1 MAWINSRDAY
11 STDFPRFFD
20 GFSQSY
26 SQQSG
31 MRTVMGRGGSS
42 SLVLDSEKGE
52 LVKAPTRL
60 GQKTIPEAKAL
71 AALKSHSEAERRRR
85 ERINAHLATLR
96 KLVPCSEKTD
106 KATLLAEVISNVKEL
121 KRNAIE
127 ASKGFVI
134 PMDVDE
140 VRVEAKYHEDDG
152 SSSSSGHHPFCIQAT
167 LCCDY
172 RPELLT
178 DLRQTLEAL
187 HLKTMSA
194 EISTLGCRVKNVLVL
209 MTSSSIEGST
219 AENAEVRNFL
229 ATSVHQALRNVLDRA
244 SGASPELISPPGI
257 TTLPNK
263 RRRLSHIDSLTSCS

>member
-1 MAWINSRDAY
+1 MAGSFSWNSRDAY
-11 STDFPRFFD
+11 STDFPRLFD
-20 GFSQSY
+20 RFSQS
-26 SQQSG
+26 QHTG
-31 MRTVMGRGGSS
+31 GLRTLMGRGGSS

-85 ERINAHLATLR
+85 ERINSHLATLR
-96 KLVPCSEKTD
+96 KLVPCTEKTD

-140 VRVEAKYHEDDG
+140 VRVETHEDG
-152 SSSSSGHHPFCIQAT
+152 SSSGHPFCIQAT

-172 RPELLT
+172 RPELLS
-178 DLRQTLEAL
+178 DLRQALEAL

-194 EISTLGCRVKNVLVL
+194 EISTLGGRVKNVLV
-209 MTSSSIEGST
+209 MTSCIEGTADT
-219 AENAEVRNFL
+219 AELRHFL
-229 ATSVHQALRNVLDRA
+229 ASSVHQALRNVLDRA
-244 SGASPELISPPGI
+244 SSASSEFSPGI

-263 RRRLSHIDSLTSCS
+263 RRRLSLIDSLTSCS